1 LVFHFSLIFFPFFGN
16 TSANILTK
24 PKIFPRIIKALLIA
38 ITALVVAYLAF
49 AFSFGGFGSKPIKPL
64 FSDPAD
70 SALLFAHRGVVE
82 NFPENSLESIGEAK
96 QLGFRAV
103 EFDLRKSADDG
114 FILFHDT
121 DTERMFG
128 SKRNINE
135 ISTSS
140 LEDFPLIQN
149 GKPGKYFIPTLEE
162 VLDQHRADF
171 IFYFDMKLSGFK
183 EADQI
188 VEIIRKY
195 NIENR
200 VIVASA
206 DALFVFYIELKYPET
221 ITALEGF
228 NAGKEWIYPVIPK
241 NLRPDFLSGFFS
253 RIDENHV
260 EWLRNKGL
268 LSRRIVYGV
277 DSSNYLSAKSLGI
290 KHMIMDY
297 DSISPAYNELRIN
310 H

>member
-1 LVFHFSLIFFPFFGN
+1 MNNSSIF
-16 TSANILTK
+16 T
-24 PKIFPRIIKALLIA
+24 RIIKAFLITIA
-38 ITALVVAYLAF
+38 ALTVVYLAF
-49 AFSFGGFGSKPIKPL
+49 SFSFGGFGRKPLKPL
-64 FSDPAD
+64 FSYPAD

-103 EFDLRKSADDG
+103 EFDLRKSADDDY
-114 FILFHDT
+114 ILFHDT
-121 DTERMFG
+121 DTDRMLG
-128 SKRNINE
+128 KGQNINE
-135 ISTSS
+135 ISTPE
-140 LEDFPLIQN
+140 LEDFPLVQN
-149 GKPGKYFIPTLEE
+149 GEPGNFFIPTLEK
-162 VLDQHRADF
+162 VLDQFGADF

-188 VEIIRKY
+188 VEIIRNY
-195 NIENR
+195 EIEDR

-206 DALFVFYIELKYPET
+206 DALFVFYIELKYPEI

-228 NAGKEWIYPVIPK
+228 NAGKEWLYPLIPK

-260 EWLRNKGL
+260 EWLRKNEL
-268 LSRRIVYGV
+268 MSRRIVYGI
-277 DSSNYLSAKSLGI
+277 DSSNFISAKSMGI
-290 KHMIMDY
+290 KNMIMDY
-297 DSISPAYNELRIN
+297 DSISPAFNELRIK

>member
-1 LVFHFSLIFFPFFGN
+1 MGGN
-16 TSANILTK
+16 TFASILNK
-24 PKIFPRIIKALLIA
+24 PKIFSGILKALLIA
-38 ITALVVAYLAF
+38 ITAFVVAYLAF
-49 AFSFGGFGSKPIKPL
+49 AFSLGGFGDKPL
-64 FSDPAD
+64 KSLFPDPAD
-70 SALLFAHRGVVE
+70 STILFAHRGVVE
-82 NFPENSLESIGEAK
+82 KYPENSMESISKAK
-96 QLGFRAV
+96 RLGFRAV
-103 EFDLRKSADDG
+103 EFDLRKSADDD

-140 LEDFPLIQN
+140 IEDFPLLQN
-149 GKPGKYFIPTLEE
+149 GEPGNFFVPTLEE
-162 VLDQHRADF
+162 VLDQHSADF

-206 DALFVFYIELKYPET
+206 DALFVFYIELKYPEI

-241 NLRPDFLSGFFS
+241 NLRPDFLSGFLS
-253 RIDENHV
+253 MIDENHV

-277 DSSNYLSAKSLGI
+277 DSSNYLSAKSMGI
-290 KHMIMDY
+290 KHMILDY
-297 DSISPAYNELRIN
+297 DSKSPAFNEIRIKN
-310 H
+310 AKE

>member
-1 LVFHFSLIFFPFFGN
+1 LGGN
-16 TSANILTK
+16 TFASILNK
-24 PKIFPRIIKALLIA
+24 PKIFSGILKALLIA
-38 ITALVVAYLAF
+38 ITAFVVAYLAF
-49 AFSFGGFGSKPIKPL
+49 AFSLGGFGDKPL
-64 FSDPAD
+64 KSLFPDPAD
-70 SALLFAHRGVVE
+70 STILFAHRGVVE
-82 NFPENSLESIGEAK
+82 KYPENSMESISKAK
-96 QLGFRAV
+96 RLGFRAV
-103 EFDLRKSADDG
+103 EFDLRKSADDD

-140 LEDFPLIQN
+140 IEDFPLLQN
-149 GKPGKYFIPTLEE
+149 GEPGNFFVPTLEE
-162 VLDQHRADF
+162 VLDQHSADF

-206 DALFVFYIELKYPET
+206 DALFVFYIELKYPEI

-241 NLRPDFLSGFFS
+241 NLRPDFLSGFLS
-253 RIDENHV
+253 MIDENHV

-277 DSSNYLSAKSLGI
+277 DSSNYLSAKSMGI
-290 KHMIMDY
+290 KHMILDY
-297 DSISPAYNELRIN
+297 DSKSPAFNEIRIKN
-310 H
+310 AKE

>member
-1 LVFHFSLIFFPFFGN
+1 LGGN
-16 TSANILTK
+16 TFANILTK
-24 PKIFPRIIKALLIA
+24 PKIFSGILKALLIA
-38 ITALVVAYLAF
+38 ITAFVVAYLAF
-49 AFSFGGFGSKPIKPL
+49 GFSFGGFGSKPIKPL

-96 QLGFRAV
+96 RLGFRAV
-103 EFDLRKSADDG
+103 EFDLRKSADDD
-114 FILFHDT
+114 FILFHDPET
-121 DTERMFG
+121 DRMLG
-128 SKRNINE
+128 KGLNINK
-135 ISTSS
+135 ISTSE
-140 LEDFPLIQN
+140 LDDFPLIQN

-162 VLDQHRADF
+162 VLDQHSADF
-171 IFYFDMKLSGFK
+171 IFYFDLKLSGFK

-206 DALFVFYIELKYPET
+206 DALFVFYVEYKYPEI

-228 NAGKEWIYPVIPK
+228 NAGKEWIYPLIPK
-241 NLRPDFLSGFFS
+241 NLRPDFLSGFLN

-260 EWLRNKGL
+260 EWLRKNEL
-268 LSRRIVYGV
+268 LSRRIVYGI
-277 DSSNYLSAKSLGI
+277 DSSNFISAKSMGI

-297 DSISPAYNELRIN
+297 DSISPAFNELRIKN
-310 H
+310 AKE

>member
-1 LVFHFSLIFFPFFGN
+1 LGGN
-16 TSANILTK
+16 TFASILNK
-24 PKIFPRIIKALLIA
+24 PKIFSGILKALLIA
-38 ITALVVAYLAF
+38 ITAFVVAYLAF
-49 AFSFGGFGSKPIKPL
+49 AFSLGGFGDKPL
-64 FSDPAD
+64 KSLFPDPAD
-70 SALLFAHRGVVE
+70 STILFAHRGVVE
-82 NFPENSLESIGEAK
+82 KYPENSMESISKAK
-96 QLGFRAV
+96 RLGFRAV
-103 EFDLRKSADDG
+103 EFDLRKSADDD

-140 LEDFPLIQN
+140 IEDFPLLQN
-149 GKPGKYFIPTLEE
+149 GEPGNFFVPTLEE
-162 VLDQHRADF
+162 VLDQHSADF

-206 DALFVFYIELKYPET
+206 DALFVFYIELKYPEI
-221 ITALEGF
+221 ITALECF

-241 NLRPDFLSGFFS
+241 NLRPDFLSGFLS
-253 RIDENHV
+253 MIDENHV

-277 DSSNYLSAKSLGI
+277 DSSNYLSAKSMGI
-290 KHMIMDY
+290 KHMILDY
-297 DSISPAYNELRIN
+297 DSKSPAFNEIRIKN
-310 H
+310 AKE

>member
-1 LVFHFSLIFFPFFGN
+1 M
-16 TSANILTK
+16 
-24 PKIFPRIIKALLIA
+24 
-38 ITALVVAYLAF
+38 VAYLAF
-49 AFSFGGFGSKPIKPL
+49 GFSFGGFGSKPIKPL

-96 QLGFRAV
+96 RLGFRAV
-103 EFDLRKSADDG
+103 EFDLRKSADDD
-114 FILFHDT
+114 FILFHDPET
-121 DTERMFG
+121 DRMLG
-128 SKRNINE
+128 KGLNINK
-135 ISTSS
+135 ISTSE
-140 LEDFPLIQN
+140 LDDFPLIQN

-162 VLDQHRADF
+162 VLDQHSADF
-171 IFYFDMKLSGFK
+171 IFYFDLKLSGFK

-206 DALFVFYIELKYPET
+206 DALFVFYVEYKYPEI

-228 NAGKEWIYPVIPK
+228 NAGKEWIYPLIPK
-241 NLRPDFLSGFFS
+241 NLRPDFLSGFLN

-260 EWLRNKGL
+260 EWLRKNEL
-268 LSRRIVYGV
+268 LSRRIVYGI
-277 DSSNYLSAKSLGI
+277 DSSNFISAKSMGI

-297 DSISPAYNELRIN
+297 DSISPAFNELRIKN
-310 H
+310 AKE